1 MMHILVDRITEKTGL
16 DPNKV
21 QPAIGVVLNF
31 IAKNSTKE
39 EVSALIE
46 AFPAAE
52 EFLAIDEAT
61 ENKGLFGGLASK
73 MNASV
78 GVLAALNELTS
89 LGLSVEQIQEVAKET
104 VEYTREKAGSEVT
117 DKIIARVPGLAEI
130 T

>member
-1 MMHILVDRITEKTGL
+1 MHTLVDRITEKTGL
-16 DPNKV
+16 EPSKV
-21 QPAIGVVLNF
+21 EPAVGVILNF

-39 EVSALIE
+39 ELKALLV

-52 EFLAIDEAT
+52 GFLAIDEAT

-78 GVLAALNELTS
+78 GVLAALNEMTN
-89 LGLSVEQIQEVAKET
+89 LGLSVQEIQDVAKET
-104 VEYTREKAGSEVT
+104 VGYTRERVGPEMADE
-117 DKIIARVPGLAEI
+117 IIARVPGLAEI